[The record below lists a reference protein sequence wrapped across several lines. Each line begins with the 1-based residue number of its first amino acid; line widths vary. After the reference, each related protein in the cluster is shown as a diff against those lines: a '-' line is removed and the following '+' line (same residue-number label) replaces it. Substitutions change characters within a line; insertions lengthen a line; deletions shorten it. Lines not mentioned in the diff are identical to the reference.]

1 MEVRVPC
8 ANPDYPMFT
17 HQDCRVRI
25 VEHIPRQLRNLFNNL
40 LGNIG
45 MPLRGNEHA
54 EPPGAE
60 QSRHEAPSLRGA
72 PRTLHNP
79 WVSGHAQELVK
90 DRPCGV
96 PRIRQTSFDA
106 RATRALWHAMA
117 NPRQQRRPECSRR
130 RQALG
135 YRPSMAWYRASRS
148 AISTI
153 APPL

>member
-79 WVSGHAQELVK
+79 WVSGHAQELVN
-90 DRPCGV
+90 DRPCCV
-96 PRIRQTSFDA
+96 PRIRQTSL
-106 RATRALWHAMA
+106 TLK
-117 NPRQQRRPECSRR
+117 PRPRFGMPWRIRVSSVDQNVRVDDKHL
-130 RQALG
+130 A